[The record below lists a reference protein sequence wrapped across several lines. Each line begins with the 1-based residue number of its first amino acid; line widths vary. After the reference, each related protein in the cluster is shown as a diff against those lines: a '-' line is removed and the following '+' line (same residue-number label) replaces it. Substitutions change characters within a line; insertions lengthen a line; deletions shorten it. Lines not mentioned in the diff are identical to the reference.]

1 MKSAIAKWGNSLA
14 LRLPRALAESAS
26 LREGSSVDLRLE
38 GDSLII
44 TPSRPR
50 YTLEDLLA
58 SYDPTENQTE
68 SKEVDW
74 GPPQGK
80 EEW

>member
-26 LREGSSVDLRLE
+26 LREGSPVELRIE
-38 GDSLII
+38 GDSLVV
-44 TPSRPR
+44 TPTRPR
-50 YTLEDLLA
+50 YRLDELLA
-58 SYDPTENQTE
+58 SYDPQDGPDT

-74 GPPQGK
+74 GSSRGR